1 MTTSQYSLARLAC
14 GFVAGASLIA
24 SAGAAVADPVHV
36 PLDTSTTIGG
46 VEVACTGIGQTKED
60 PKWLVFPVR
69 VEFADKNHAYLAN
82 ETLTLFDP
90 NGAQVLEVSCEGP
103 WVLLKLPVGKPYK
116 VSVQLHEEGTAPRSA
131 TVKAP
136 KHGQARFV
144 LTFPD
149 AH

>member
-1 MTTSQYSLARLAC
+1 MKTSQYSRGRAALGLVC
-14 GFVAGASLIA
+14 GLGLIA
-24 SAGAAVADPVHV
+24 AAGAASADATRV

-46 VEVACTGIGQTKED
+46 VEVACTGIGQTKDD
-60 PKWLVFPVR
+60 PKWLAFPVR

-90 NGAQVLEVSCEGP
+90 KGAQVLEVSCEGP
-103 WVLLKLPVGKPYK
+103 WVLLKLPAGAAYK
-116 VSVQLHEEGTAPRSA
+116 VTAQLGEAGTAPRSA

-136 KHGQARFV
+136 KHGQTRFV